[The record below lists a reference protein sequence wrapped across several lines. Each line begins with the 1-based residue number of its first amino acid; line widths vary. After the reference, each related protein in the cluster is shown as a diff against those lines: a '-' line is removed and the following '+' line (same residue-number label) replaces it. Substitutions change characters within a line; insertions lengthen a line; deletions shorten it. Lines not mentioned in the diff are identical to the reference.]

1 MDTVETETV
10 VQEEPETVRQDDE
23 CLIPIEDYAQKLGVS
38 RRTVDR
44 YARVGR
50 IETKKHLGRTMVIDK
65 PYKPALFHA
74 DAVRPEQTTE
84 LAPLVQNDWLNFGQA
99 LSQAKAKTKWQ
110 VACLT
115 FAVLFV
121 CVVLAA
127 SIGGVWLHMSLQTK
141 TDEVNTA
148 NEQVGGLQTQ
158 LANVQLTLDNER
170 VTVGRLQGQIAQLAD
185 QILELTNNLQQQ
197 EPAYPSPA
205 N

>member
-1 MDTVETETV
+1 MDTVETETI

-65 PYKPALFHA
+65 PYKPAPFLA

-121 CVVLAA
+121 AVTLVA
-127 SIGGVWLHMSLQTK
+127 SVGGVWLHMSLQTK
-141 TDEVNTA
+141 ADEVNA
-148 NEQVGGLQTQ
+148 AGEQVSGLQTQ
-158 LANVQLTLDNER
+158 LANAQLALNNER

-185 QILELTNNLQQQ
+185 QILELTENLQQQ
-197 EPAYPSPA
+197 PPAYPSPA

>member
-1 MDTVETETV
+1 MDTVETETI

-50 IETKKHLGRTMVIDK
+50 IETKKHLGRTMVLDK
-65 PYKPALFHA
+65 PYKPAPFHA
-74 DAVRPEQTTE
+74 DNIRTEQTTE
-84 LAPLVQNDWLNFGQA
+84 LAPLVQSDWLNFGQA

-115 FAVLFV
+115 FAVLFAGV
-121 CVVLAA
+121 TLAA
-127 SIGGVWLHMSLQTK
+127 SVGGVWLHMSMQTK
-141 TDEVNTA
+141 TDQLNSA
-148 NEQVGGLQTQ
+148 NEQVSGLQTQ
-158 LANVQLTLDNER
+158 LGNLQLTLDNER

-185 QILELTNNLQQQ
+185 QILELTDNLQQQ
-197 EPAYPSPA
+197 PAYPSPA